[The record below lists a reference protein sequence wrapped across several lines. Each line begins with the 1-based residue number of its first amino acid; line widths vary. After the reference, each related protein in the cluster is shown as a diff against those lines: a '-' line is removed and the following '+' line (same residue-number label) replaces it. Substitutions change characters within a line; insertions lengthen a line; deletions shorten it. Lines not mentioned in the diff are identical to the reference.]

1 MENAPQTIQ
10 TLSHWFLFLALAVSL
25 LLHLIVYRGLFYRF
39 SNSKII
45 QNILK
50 FLIFINFIGTVLYL
64 FSKHYFFMPHW
75 FYIVT
80 ASTIGIVFLLFVMT
94 IVYQILAVFLRF
106 FGGICYKAYLQK
118 IMLVVSIFYIAYGVY
133 NGMASPIVQ
142 KTSLPI
148 ARLDSALK
156 VVLLSDIH
164 IGELVGKRRIKEIVQ
179 LVNKENPDLIALT
192 GDIIDT
198 QSKNIQEIIFEL
210 KNFKATYGVYYVLGN
225 HEYMHDIDNII
236 KELKDLN
243 FKVLINQN
251 IVILK
256 DNIPLINIVGV
267 ADLMGERMGYLQPD
281 IVKSFEGINNDVPT
295 ILLSHQPKIIERIKD
310 NFVEL
315 VLAGHTHGGQIFP
328 FNFAVLLQQPYIKGL
343 HKIGENRFLYINQ
356 GTGLWGPPMRI
367 GSRSEI
373 TIIELLPKI

>member
-1 MENAPQTIQ
+1 MENTPQAIQ
-10 TLSHWFLFLALAVSL
+10 TLSNWFLFLALTMSL

-39 SNSKII
+39 SNSKTI

-50 FLIFINFIGTVLYL
+50 FLIFINFIGTLLYL
-64 FSKHYFFMPHW
+64 FLKHYFFMPHW
-75 FYIVT
+75 FYIAT

-94 IVYQILAVFLRF
+94 IVYQFLAIFLRF
-106 FGGICYKAYLQK
+106 FGGIYYGVYLQK
-118 IMLVVSIFYIAYGVY
+118 IMFIVSIFYIAYGIY

-142 KTSLPI
+142 KVSLPI

-156 VVLLSDIH
+156 VVQLSDIH
-164 IGELVGKRRIKEIVQ
+164 IGELVTKRRIKEIVR
-179 LVNKENPDLIALT
+179 LVNEENPDFIVLT
-192 GDIIDT
+192 GDIVDT
-198 QSKNIQEIIFEL
+198 QSKNVQEIICEL

-236 KELKDLN
+236 KELKDLD
-243 FKVLINQN
+243 FRVLLNQN
-251 IVILK
+251 ILLLK
-256 DNIPLINIVGV
+256 DKVPLINIVGV
-267 ADLMGERMGYLQPD
+267 ADLMGERIGYLQPN
-281 IVKSFEGINNDVPT
+281 ITKSFEGINNDVPT

-343 HKIGENRFLYINQ
+343 HKIGKDRFLYINQ

-367 GSRSEI
+367 GSHSEI
-373 TIIELLPKI
+373 TIIELLPKL